1 MKCVYQES
9 KVVPS
14 TTLRSSFWPLGGEW
28 THGLIQGKV
37 LVPEYTD
44 DGSTP
49 AIIILSYAPCS
60 AGAERTGQKA
70 FETLFHRPE
79 YIIGSSLAPMVREC
93 IALVDHWVEKYRE
106 EGRP

>member
-14 TTLRSSFWPLGGEW
+14 LGGEW